1 MEQIQTDL
9 ISREKIIHNI
19 NHNYFVEAGAGS
31 GKTTVLVKRIVSM
44 IEQGI
49 DISRICAITFTK
61 AAANEFY
68 SRLQSALAK
77 RSKAETVKDFVYD
90 PLELDNPSD
99 ISRQR
104 CAEALR
110 NIDMAFLGTIDSFC
124 NMVESEHPSAIGI
137 PSSASVID
145 DDELRKQLL
154 IEYKKIES
162 GKYGETLREEA
173 HNFKN
178 YHKNAEKAFV
188 ESFICLMSNRSF
200 PVKYEKPRKELTL
213 DK

>member
-90 PLELDNPSD
+90 PLELD
-99 ISRQR
+99 
-104 CAEALR
+104 
-110 NIDMAFLGTIDSFC
+110 
-124 NMVESEHPSAIGI
+124 
-137 PSSASVID
+137 
-145 DDELRKQLL
+145 K
-154 IEYKKIES
+154 
-162 GKYGETLREEA
+162 
-173 HNFKN
+173 
-178 YHKNAEKAFV
+178 
-188 ESFICLMSNRSF
+188 
-200 PVKYEKPRKELTL
+200 
-213 DK
+213 